1 VHIVELRL
9 SGFKSFVDPVR
20 LVIEAGLTGV
30 VGPNG
35 CGKSN
40 LLEAVRWAMGAT
52 SAKAMRAGDMD
63 DVIFAGTNTRPAR
76 EHAEVVLVL
85 DAEGAKPP
93 PGIAPSDTIEVSRK
107 IKREAG
113 STYRVNGKEVRAK
126 DVQLLFADA
135 STGAN
140 SPALVR
146 QGQISE
152 LIAAKPENRRR
163 VLEEAAG
170 IGGLH
175 ARRHE
180 ADLKL
185 AAASANLLRLDEVAS
200 EIEAQ
205 RQALKRQAR
214 LAERYRGLADELRR
228 TEALALHRRWTDA
241 SDALAASQMELR
253 AAERDV
259 AAAAET
265 ASAARRAA
273 DEALEMLPALREEE
287 LVAATVLRRLEGERV
302 GLERDLHD
310 AEAVVARADE
320 ALRRLTEDEERETRM
335 RADADA
341 SLKRLDLES
350 RGLSGVDNDDALSAA
365 QTKFD
370 ALDTERSNAESAL
383 EALVSAAARAN
394 AERAALETSVREAR
408 ARLGRAEERL
418 ASLARDIAE
427 VSAPSDVARRI
438 VDAEKHVAKTQTVLA
453 AARTA
458 EAAAEAAL
466 KEADA
471 ATRAAEGERAGIEKR
486 REEIAAE
493 VRALEQLAAKPS
505 GKSFPPVLADIDAA
519 PGYEKAVAAALGD
532 DIEASL
538 AEAAPLRWAGAETR
552 ATAWP
557 KGVAPLA
564 DHVTAPP
571 ALAARLALC
580 GVVERADGPRMQ
592 KMLST
597 GARLVSIEGD
607 LWRWDGFTRRAD
619 APAPAAARLEQRNRL
634 TAAKKELKTAEAE
647 AATARETAE
656 KARKRRDGADA
667 AARAARQ
674 ATPAAIAEGLRATAA
689 RDALIA
695 EERRLTERRDA
706 VLRQSDALHGER
718 DDATR
723 ALETAEKSRA
733 AAPAT
738 DEATLAAA
746 RAKTDAA
753 RQAAAEARAALGVVQ
768 QAEAARVARRHAIET
783 ETADWRRRR
792 ETSAKRLAEIASAR
806 TKETKTLADAK
817 AAPVR
822 VSAALTKLSDQS
834 ALAEKRRVASADKL
848 SAAEKAVREADVTA
862 REAETL
868 HAQRRENRAGA
879 DAHAQGAAERLR
891 GVEALSNEQL
901 GCAAAELAARAG
913 PLMEQAIARAPL
925 ADIDRKL
932 EKLRGER
939 EAAGPVNLRAEE
951 ELEEVELRLS
961 TLARERADVDSA
973 VQKLKQAIGRL
984 NSEGRQRLLKAF
996 EIVNTNFA
1004 KLFATLFEGGVAELR
1019 LTESEDPLAA
1029 GLEIFACP
1037 PGKRLSTLSLM
1048 SGGEQALTAT
1058 ALIFAV
1064 FLANPAPI
1072 CVLDE
1077 VDAPLDDANVDRFCR
1092 MLDEMRRLTDTRFLT
1107 ITHNPVT
1114 MSRMDRLFGVTMA
1127 ERGVSQ
1133 IVAVDLQRATALVA
1147 AE

>member
-1 VHIVELRL
+1 MHIVELRL

-52 SAKAMRAGDMD
+52 SAKAMRGSDMD
-63 DVIFAGTNTRPAR
+63 DVIFAGTNARPAR
-76 EHAEVVLVL
+76 EHAEVILVL

-93 PGIAPSDTIEVSRK
+93 PGVAPADTLEISRK

-113 STYRVNGKEVRAK
+113 STYRINGREVRAK

-163 VLEEAAG
+163 ILEEAAG
-170 IGGLH
+170 IAGLH

-185 AAASANLLRLDEVAS
+185 NAASANLLRLDEVAS
-200 EIEAQ
+200 EIDAQ

-228 TEALALHRRWTDA
+228 TEALSLHRRWVDA
-241 SDALAASQMELR
+241 AEALAATQGDLR

-259 AAAAET
+259 AEAAT
-265 ASAARRAA
+265 AASQARRAA
-273 DEALEMLPALREEE
+273 EESADKLPALREEE

-302 GLERDLHD
+302 GLERDLRD
-310 AEAVVARADE
+310 AEAIVARAVE
-320 ALRRLTEDEERETRM
+320 ALQRLDQEEEREARM
-335 RADADA
+335 RADAETVLA
-341 SLKRLDLES
+341 RLEAEHID
-350 RGLSGVDNDDALSAA
+350 LSGAGNDGS
-365 QTKFD
+365 F
-370 ALDTERSNAESAL
+370 EAL
-383 EALVSAAARAN
+383 EAALKTRDAARTEADAALQSLVAAAAEAQAQRAVLEAN
-394 AERAALETSVREAR
+394 AREAR

-418 ASLARDIAE
+418 ALIARDIA
-427 VSAPSDVARRI
+427 A
-438 VDAEKHVAKTQTVLA
+438 VDAPNDLA
-453 AARTA
+453 ARIADAEARVVAAQNAADTARAA

-471 ATRAAEGERAGIEKR
+471 ALREADAARNDAERKRAEA
-486 REEIAAE
+486 AAE
-493 VRALEQLAAKPS
+493 VRALEQLVSKPS
-505 GKSFPPVLADIDAA
+505 GKSYPPVLGDIEAA

-538 AEAAPLRWAGAETR
+538 AAAAPLRWAGADPR
-552 ATAWP
+552 AIQWP
-557 KGVAPLA
+557 AGVTPLA
-564 DHVTAPP
+564 NFVTAPP

-580 GVVERADGPRMQ
+580 GVVDRAEGPRMQ

-597 GARLVSIEGD
+597 GARLVSVDGD
-607 LWRWDGFTRRAD
+607 LWRWDGFVRRDD

-634 TAAKKELKTAEAE
+634 TAARKELKVAE
-647 AATARETAE
+647 AAAETARKDSDT
-656 KARKRRDGADA
+656 ARKHREDADLQ
-667 AARAARQ
+667 ARAARQ
-674 ATPAAIAEGLRATAA
+674 AAPAAVADGLRATAS
-689 RDALIA
+689 RDALVA
-695 EERRLTERRDA
+695 EQRRLDERRDVVKVQHLA
-706 VLRQSDALHGER
+706 ILEER
-718 DDATR
+718 DAAKL
-723 ALETAEKSRA
+723 ALGNAETARA
-733 AAPAT
+733 SAPVA
-738 DEATLAAA
+738 DESAIAAA
-746 RAKTDAA
+746 RTKSDAA
-753 RQAAAEARAALGVVQ
+753 RAAFDETRASLNALK
-768 QAEAARVARRHAIET
+768 QAETARQMRLRAVETEQSDWARRNEAAT
-783 ETADWRRRR
+783 R
-792 ETSAKRLAEIASAR
+792 RLAEIDTAR
-806 TKETKTLADAK
+806 IRETKALDEAK

-822 VSAALTKLSDQS
+822 VTAALAQLADQS
-834 ALAEKRRVASADKL
+834 ALAEKRRLAAADAL
-848 SAAEKAVREADVTA
+848 STAEKTA
-862 REAETL
+862 READATARDAEMR
-868 HAQRRENRAGA
+868 HAERREARAGA
-879 DAHAQGAAERLR
+879 EARAHAAAERLH
-891 GVEALSNEQL
+891 GVEALAREQL
-901 GCAAAELAARAG
+901 SCAPEELAERAG
-913 PLMEQAIARAPL
+913 PLMAQALGKAPL

-951 ELEEVELRLS
+951 ELEEVELRLA
-961 TLARERADVDSA
+961 TLARERADVDAA

-984 NSEGRQRLLKAF
+984 NAEGRQRLLKAF
-996 EIVNTNFA
+996 EVVNANFA
-1004 KLFATLFEGGVAELR
+1004 RLFATLFEGGVAELR

-1029 GLEIFACP
+1029 GLDIFACP

-1048 SGGEQALTAT
+1048 SGGEQSLTAT

-1133 IVAVDLQRATALVA
+1133 IVAVDLQRATELVA

>member
-1 VHIVELRL
+1 MHIVELRL

-63 DVIFAGTNTRPAR
+63 DVIFAGTNARPAR

-93 PGIAPSDTIEVSRK
+93 PGIAPADTLEISRK

-113 STYRVNGKEVRAK
+113 STYRINGREVRAK

-163 VLEEAAG
+163 ILEEAAG
-170 IGGLH
+170 IAGLH

-185 AAASANLLRLDEVAS
+185 NAASANLLRLDEVAS
-200 EIEAQ
+200 EIDAQ

-228 TEALALHRRWTDA
+228 TEALSLHRRW
-241 SDALAASQMELR
+241 SDAAETLATAQADLR
-253 AAERDV
+253 SAERDV
-259 AAAAET
+259 AEAAQAAA
-265 ASAARRAA
+265 AARRLA
-273 DEALEMLPALREEE
+273 DEAQEKLPALREEE

-302 GLERDLHD
+302 GLERDLRD
-310 AEAVVARADE
+310 AEAIVARAAD
-320 ALRRLTEDEERETRM
+320 ALKRLDEDEEREARM
-335 RADADA
+335 RADAETVLA
-341 SLKRLDLES
+341 RLEAEHVD
-350 RGLSGVDNDDALSAA
+350 LSGADNDGS
-365 QTKFD
+365 F
-370 ALDTERSNAESAL
+370 EAL
-383 EALVSAAARAN
+383 EASMKSREAARAD
-394 AERAALETSVREAR
+394 ADAALQALVTAAAEAQARRAVLEASAREAR

-418 ASLARDIAE
+418 ALLARDIA
-427 VSAPSDVARRI
+427 A
-438 VDAEKHVAKTQTVLA
+438 VDAPNDLTKNIAEAEARVAAALA
-453 AARTA
+453 AADAARAA
-458 EAAAEAAL
+458 EALAEAAL
-466 KEADA
+466 KEDDA
-471 ATRAAEGERAGIEKR
+471 ALREAEAARSEADRKRAETG
-486 REEIAAE
+486 AE
-493 VRALEQLAAKPS
+493 VRALEQLVSKPS
-505 GKSFPPVLADIDAA
+505 GKSYPPVLADIDAA

-538 AEAAPLRWAGAETR
+538 AAAAPLRWAGADAR
-552 ATAWP
+552 DIAWP
-557 KGVAPLA
+557 AGVTPLSA
-564 DHVTAPP
+564 HVTAPP

-580 GVVERADGPRMQ
+580 GVVDRAEGPRMQ
-592 KMLST
+592 KMLSA
-597 GARLVSIEGD
+597 GARLVSVEGD
-607 LWRWDGFTRRAD
+607 LWRWDGFVRRDD

-634 TAAKKELKTAEAE
+634 AAARKELKAAEVAAE
-647 AATARETAE
+647 AAQKTSDA
-656 KARKRRDGADA
+656 ARKRREDADA
-667 AARAARQ
+667 KARAARQ
-674 ATPAAIAEGLRATAA
+674 AAPAAVADGLRASAA
-689 RDALIA
+689 KDALVA
-695 EERRLTERRDA
+695 EERRITERREA
-706 VLRQSDALHGER
+706 VKAQH
-718 DDATR
+718 
-723 ALETAEKSRA
+723 A
-733 AAPAT
+733 AALKER
-738 DEATLAAA
+738 DEATAALDDAEKA
-746 RAKTDAA
+746 RTTAPVTNEGAI
-753 RQAAAEARAALGVVQ
+753 AEARATADAARAAFDETRASLNALK
-768 QAEAARVARRHAIET
+768 QAESARRLRLAAVETEQADWKRRNDAAAR
-783 ETADWRRRR
+783 
-792 ETSAKRLAEIASAR
+792 RLSEIASAR
-806 TKETKTLADAK
+806 TREAKALDDAK

-822 VSAALTKLSDQS
+822 VTEALAKLADHA
-834 ALAEKRRVASADKL
+834 ALAEKRRL
-848 SAAEKAVREADVTA
+848 
-862 REAETL
+862 
-868 HAQRRENRAGA
+868 AGA
-879 DAHAQGAAERLR
+879 DALATAEKSTREADGAARQAETQHGERREHRAGAEARAHAAGERLQ
-891 GVEALSNEQL
+891 GVETLAREQIS
-901 GCAAAELAARAG
+901 CAPEELAERAG
-913 PLMEQAIARAPL
+913 PLMTQALGKAPL

-951 ELEEVELRLS
+951 ELEEVEMRLA
-961 TLARERADVDSA
+961 TLARERADVDAA
-973 VQKLKQAIGRL
+973 VQKLRQAIGRL
-984 NSEGRQRLLKAF
+984 NAEGRQRLLKAF
-996 EIVNTNFA
+996 EVVNENFA
-1004 KLFATLFEGGVAELR
+1004 RLFATLFEGGVAELR

-1029 GLEIFACP
+1029 GLDIFACP

-1048 SGGEQALTAT
+1048 SGGEQSLTAT

-1133 IVAVDLQRATALVA
+1133 IVAVDLQRATELVA

>member
-1 VHIVELRL
+1 MHIVELRL

-63 DVIFAGTNTRPAR
+63 DVIFAGTNARPAR

-85 DAEGAKPP
+85 DAAETKPP
-93 PGIAPSDTIEVSRK
+93 PGIPPSDTLEVSRR

-185 AAASANLLRLDEVAS
+185 AAASANLLRLDEVAA

-241 SDALAASQMELR
+241 AEALAAAQGELR
-253 AAERDV
+253 AAEREV
-259 AAAAET
+259 AAAAEA
-265 ASAARRAA
+265 ASIARRAA
-273 DEALEMLPALREEE
+273 DEALGKLPALREEE

-302 GLERDLHD
+302 GLERDLRD
-310 AEAVVARADE
+310 AEAVVARAAE
-320 ALRRLTEDEERETRM
+320 ALRRLAEDEERETQM

-341 SLKRLDLES
+341 SLQRLALES
-350 RGLSGVDNDDALSAA
+350 KALSGVDNGGALSAA
-365 QTKFD
+365 QDKFD
-370 ALDTERSNAESAL
+370 ALDADRRGAEAAL
-383 EALVSAAARAN
+383 EALVSAAAAAN

-418 ASLARDIAE
+418 ASLSRDIAE
-427 VSAPSDVARRI
+427 VSAPSDVAKRI
-438 VDAEKHVAKTQTVLA
+438 ADAEKRVAQTQGTLET
-453 AARTA
+453 AR
-458 EAAAEAAL
+458 AAEVAAESRL
-466 KEADA
+466 KETDA
-471 ATRAAEGERAGIEKR
+471 ATRAAEAERARAER
-486 REEIAAE
+486 RRDEIAAE
-493 VRALEQLAAKPS
+493 ARALEQLAAKPG
-505 GKSFPPVLADIDAA
+505 GKGFPPVLADIDAA

-538 AEAAPLRWAGAETR
+538 ADAAPLRWAGAETR

-557 KGVAPLA
+557 KGVTPLA

-580 GVVERADGPRMQ
+580 GVVNRADGPRMQ

-634 TAAKKELKTAEAE
+634 TAAKKELKAAEAE

-656 KARKRRDGADA
+656 KARKLRDGADA

-689 RDALIA
+689 HDALMA
-695 EERRLTERRDA
+695 EERRLGERRDA
-706 VLRQSDALHGER
+706 VMRQRDALNVER

-723 ALETAEKSRA
+723 ALDAAEKSRA
-733 AAPAT
+733 AAPVT
-738 DEATLAAA
+738 DESTLAAT
-746 RAKTDAA
+746 RATTDAA

-768 QAEAARVARRHAIET
+768 QAEAARMARRRAIET
-783 ETADWRRRR
+783 ETADWRRRS
-792 ETSAKRLAEIASAR
+792 ETAAKRLAEIATAR
-806 TKETKTLADAK
+806 TTESKTLADAK

-822 VSAALTKLSDQS
+822 VSDALAKLADQS
-834 ALAEKRRVASADKL
+834 ALAEKRRVAAADKL
-848 SAAEKAVREADVTA
+848 AAGEKAVREADAGA
-862 REAETL
+862 REAETR
-868 HAQRRENRAGA
+868 HAQRREHRAGA
-879 DAHAQGAAERLR
+879 DARTQGAAERLE

-901 GCAAAELAARAG
+901 GCAAEDLASRAG
-913 PLMEQAIARAPL
+913 PLMEHAIARSPL

-961 TLARERADVDSA
+961 TLAREREDVDSA

-984 NSEGRQRLLKAF
+984 NGEGRQRLLKAF
-996 EIVNTNFA
+996 EIVNANFA

-1133 IVAVDLQRATALVA
+1133 IVSVDLQRATELVA

>member
-1 VHIVELRL
+1 MHIIELRL

-76 EHAEVVLVL
+76 EHAEVVLVI
-85 DAEGAKPP
+85 DAIDSRPP
-93 PGIAPSDTIEVSRK
+93 PGIAPADTLEVSRK

-113 STYRVNGKEVRAK
+113 STYRVNGREVRAK

-200 EIEAQ
+200 EIDAQ

-241 SDALAASQMELR
+241 TEALAAVQGELR

-259 AAAAET
+259 AEAAQL
-265 ASAARRAA
+265 ASSARRAA
-273 DEALEMLPALREEE
+273 EDALEKLPALRDEE
-287 LVAATVLRRLEGERV
+287 LIAATVLRRLEVERV
-302 GLERDLHD
+302 GLERDLRD
-310 AEAVVARADE
+310 AEAIVARADD
-320 ALRRLTEDEERETRM
+320 ALKRLAEDEERETRM
-335 RADADA
+335 RIDADA
-341 SLKRLDLES
+341 SLARLDLEAL
-350 RGLSGVDNDDALSAA
+350 GLMSVDDGAALKSAE
-365 QTKFD
+365 TKFKGAD
-370 ALDTERSNAESAL
+370 DERRQAEAAL
-383 EALVSAAARAN
+383 EALVASAAAAN
-394 AERAALETSVREAR
+394 AQRAALETSAREAR

-418 ASLARDIAE
+418 ASLARDNAD
-427 VSAPSDVARRI
+427 VSAPSDVDARI
-438 VDAEKHVAKTQTVLA
+438 AAAEKLVTTTQA
-453 AARTA
+453 ALETARAA

-466 KEADA
+466 KDADTALRTTEAER
-471 ATRAAEGERAGIEKR
+471 TRVQKHLD
-486 REEIAAE
+486 EIAAE
-493 VRALEQLAAKPS
+493 VRALEQLVARPS
-505 GKSFPPVLADIDAA
+505 GKSYPPVLADIDAA
-519 PGYEKAVAAALGD
+519 PGYERAVAAALGD

-538 AEAAPLRWAGAETR
+538 ADAAPLRWAGADARTI
-552 ATAWP
+552 AWP
-557 KGVAPLA
+557 KGVTPLA
-564 DHVTAPP
+564 EYVTAPR
-571 ALAARLALC
+571 ALAARLTLC
-580 GVVERADGPRMQ
+580 GVVDRAEGPRMQ

-597 GARLVSIEGD
+597 GARLVSVEGD

-634 TAAKKELKTAEAE
+634 TAAKKELKSADAE
-647 AATARETAE
+647 AA
-656 KARKRRDGADA
+656 KARDAADAARKSRDGADA
-667 AARAARQ
+667 KARAARH
-674 ATPAAIAEGLRATAA
+674 ATPAAMTETLRAAAA
-689 RDALIA
+689 RDGLLA
-695 EERRLTERRDA
+695 EARRLTERRVA
-706 VLRQSDALHGER
+706 VLRQRDALHGER
-718 DDATR
+718 DDATG
-723 ALETAEKSRA
+723 ALTVAEKART
-733 AAPAT
+733 AAPAADDSALSAART
-738 DEATLAAA
+738 AADKARLAAA
-746 RAKTDAA
+746 DASSALRVLQQAQTA
-753 RQAAAEARAALGVVQ
+753 RLARRAAVN
-768 QAEAARVARRHAIET
+768 AELT
-783 ETADWRRRR
+783 DWRRRGDA
-792 ETSAKRLAEIASAR
+792 SVKRVAEIASAR
-806 TKETKTLADAK
+806 AKETKALEDAK
-817 AAPVR
+817 AAPMR
-822 VSAALTKLSDQS
+822 VTATLQTLADQA
-834 ALAEKRRVASADKL
+834 ALAEKRRVAAADAL
-848 SAAEKAVREADVTA
+848 ATAEKSTRETDAAA

-879 DAHAQGAAERLR
+879 EARAQGAGERLQA
-891 GVEALSNEQL
+891 VEALAREQL
-901 GCAAAELAARAG
+901 GCAPSELAERAG
-913 PLMEQAIARAPL
+913 PLMEQALGRAPL
-925 ADIDRKL
+925 ADIDRRL

-951 ELEEVELRLS
+951 ELEEVELRLA

-984 NSEGRQRLLKAF
+984 NAEGRQRLLKAF

-1019 LTESEDPLAA
+1019 LTESDDPLAA

-1133 IVAVDLQRATALVA
+1133 IVAVDLQRATELVA

>member
-1 VHIVELRL
+1 MHIVELRL

-63 DVIFAGTNTRPAR
+63 DVIFAGTNARPAR

-93 PGIAPSDTIEVSRK
+93 PGIASADTLEISRK
-107 IKREAG
+107 IKRESG
-113 STYRVNGKEVRAK
+113 SIYRVNGREVRAK

-163 VLEEAAG
+163 ILEEAAG
-170 IGGLH
+170 IAGLH

-185 AAASANLLRLDEVAS
+185 NAASANLLRLDEVAA
-200 EIEAQ
+200 EIDAQ

-214 LAERYRGLADELRR
+214 LAERYRGLAEELRR
-228 TEALALHRRWTDA
+228 TEALSLHRRWMDA
-241 SDALAASQMELR
+241 AEALAATQADLR
-253 AAERDV
+253 SAERDV
-259 AAAAET
+259 AAAAEE

-273 DEALEMLPALREEE
+273 EGAAEQLPALREEE

-302 GLERDLHD
+302 GLERDLRD
-310 AEAVVARADE
+310 AETIVARAVD
-320 ALRRLTEDEERETRM
+320 ALKRLDEDEERETRM
-335 RADADA
+335 RADAETVLARLEAEHLDLSGAGNDGSFEALEA
-341 SLKRLDLES
+341 SLKS
-350 RGLSGVDNDDALSAA
+350 RD
-365 QTKFD
+365 
-370 ALDTERSNAESAL
+370 
-383 EALVSAAARAN
+383 AARAE
-394 AERAALETSVREAR
+394 AEGALQALVAAAAEAQAQRAVLEASAREAR

-418 ASLARDIAE
+418 ALLARDIA
-427 VSAPSDVARRI
+427 A
-438 VDAEKHVAKTQTVLA
+438 VDAPNDLAERIAEAEARVAAAQA
-453 AARTA
+453 AADAARTA
-458 EAAAEAAL
+458 EALAETAL
-466 KEADA
+466 SEADA
-471 ATRAAEGERAGIEKR
+471 ALREAETGRNNTDRKRAEA
-486 REEIAAE
+486 AAE
-493 VRALEQLAAKPS
+493 VRALEQLVSKPS
-505 GKSFPPVLADIDAA
+505 GKSYPPVLADIDAA

-538 AEAAPLRWAGAETR
+538 ADDAPLRWAGAETR
-552 ATAWP
+552 TITWP
-557 KGVAPLA
+557 AGVTPLA
-564 DHVTAPP
+564 AHVTAPP

-580 GVVERADGPRMQ
+580 GVVDRAEGPRMQ
-592 KMLST
+592 KMLSA
-597 GARLVSIEGD
+597 GARLVSVEGD
-607 LWRWDGFTRRAD
+607 LWRWDGFVRRDD

-634 TAAKKELKTAEAE
+634 TAARKELKAAE
-647 AATARETAE
+647 AAAE
-656 KARKRRDGADA
+656 AAQQKSDAARKRREEADTKARIARQAAPAAVADGLRASAAKDALVAEERRLNERRDAVKSQRAALATERDQATLSLDAAEKGRATAPVTDENAMTAARTKADAARAAFDETRASLNALKQAETARQMRLRAVETEQADWNRRNDAAGRRLGEIATARTREAKALEAARAAPVRVTEALAKLADQSALAQSRRLASADALSVSEKSAREADA
-667 AARAARQ
+667 AAR
-674 ATPAAIAEGLRATAA
+674 EV
-689 RDALIA
+689 
-695 EERRLTERRDA
+695 E
-706 VLRQSDALHGER
+706 
-718 DDATR
+718 TR
-723 ALETAEKSRA
+723 
-733 AAPAT
+733 
-738 DEATLAAA
+738 
-746 RAKTDAA
+746 
-753 RQAAAEARAALGVVQ
+753 
-768 QAEAARVARRHAIET
+768 
-783 ETADWRRRR
+783 
-792 ETSAKRLAEIASAR
+792 
-806 TKETKTLADAK
+806 
-817 AAPVR
+817 
-822 VSAALTKLSDQS
+822 
-834 ALAEKRRVASADKL
+834 
-848 SAAEKAVREADVTA
+848 
-862 REAETL
+862 
-868 HAQRRENRAGA
+868 HAQRREHRAGA
-879 DAHAQGAAERLR
+879 EARAHAATERLH
-891 GVEALSNEQL
+891 GVESLAREQIN
-901 GCAAAELAARAG
+901 CAPEELAERAG
-913 PLMEQAIARAPL
+913 PLMTQALGKAPL

-951 ELEEVELRLS
+951 ELEEVETRLA
-961 TLARERADVDSA
+961 TLARERADVDTA

-984 NSEGRQRLLKAF
+984 NGEGRQRLLKAF
-996 EIVNTNFA
+996 EIVNANFA
-1004 KLFATLFEGGVAELR
+1004 RLFATLFEGGVAELR
-1019 LTESEDPLAA
+1019 LTESDDPLAA

-1133 IVAVDLQRATALVA
+1133 IVAVDLQRATELVA